1 MTTRKAV
8 ETTSPA
14 TAPDDR
20 QPYTLES
27 GNLISEIDR
36 QRLAALSE
44 LEALDAAVLD
54 IETRAN
60 QDIATIRGRADV
72 EISARKSRAADLN
85 KLVDI
90 ANRALD
96 LPPPAKVTETPATG
110 DPS

>member
-1 MTTRKAV
+1 MANTPKP
-8 ETTSPA
+8 TSPA
-14 TAPDDR
+14 TPPDDR
-20 QPYTLES
+20 QPYTLKS

-60 QDIATIRGRADV
+60 QDIATIRSRADV
-72 EISARKSRAADLN
+72 EISARRSRADDLN

-90 ANRALD
+90 ANRALN
-96 LPPPAKVTETPATG
+96 LPKPATITEG
-110 DPS
+110 EQNG

>member
-1 MTTRKAV
+1 MTTRKTV
-8 ETTSPA
+8 TTTSPA
-14 TAPDDR
+14 TPPDDR

-44 LEALDAAVLD
+44 LEALDAAMLD

-60 QDIATIRGRADV
+60 RDIEAIQQRADV
-72 EISARKSRAADLN
+72 EISARRSRAADLN
-85 KLVDI
+85 KIVDI

-96 LPPPAKVTETPATG
+96 LPPPAKVTETPVTG
-110 DPS
+110 DAS

>member
-1 MTTRKAV
+1 MANTPKP
-8 ETTSPA
+8 TSPA
-14 TAPDDR
+14 TTPDDR

-27 GNLISEIDR
+27 ANLTSEIDR

-44 LEALDAAVLD
+44 LDAIDAAMLD

-72 EISARKSRAADLN
+72 EINARKSRADDLN
-85 KLVDI
+85 KLVAI

-96 LPPPAKVTETPATG
+96 LPPLAKVTHVEPAA
-110 DPS
+110 PVAS

>member
-1 MTTRKAV
+1 MTPPRKIAA
-8 ETTSPA
+8 PA
-14 TAPDDR
+14 TPTDDR

-60 QDIATIRGRADV
+60 RDIEAIRQRADV
-72 EISARKSRAADLN
+72 EINARRGRAADLD
-85 KLVDI
+85 KLIEI
-90 ANRALD
+90 ANRALT
-96 LPPPAKVTETPATG
+96 LPKAPVIAEGDTP
-110 DPS
+110 

>member
-1 MTTRKAV
+1 MANTPKP
-8 ETTSPA
+8 TSPA
-14 TAPDDR
+14 TPPDDR

-60 QDIATIRGRADV
+60 QDISTIRQRADV

-96 LPPPAKVTETPATG
+96 LPKPATEVAKPAEG
-110 DPS
+110 EQNG